1 MNIRPEDILALP
13 VSERIQL
20 VADIWDTISE
30 APDQPEFSPALR
42 AMLRKRLADHKANPD
57 DAVSWDEAME
67 SIRRN
72 LGK

>member
-30 APDQPEFSPALR
+30 APDQPELSPALL
-42 AMLRKRLADHKANPD
+42 AMLRKRLAEHKANPD
-57 DAVSWDEAME
+57 DTLSWDEVVE
-67 SIRRN
+67 NIRY
-72 LGK
+72 KITK